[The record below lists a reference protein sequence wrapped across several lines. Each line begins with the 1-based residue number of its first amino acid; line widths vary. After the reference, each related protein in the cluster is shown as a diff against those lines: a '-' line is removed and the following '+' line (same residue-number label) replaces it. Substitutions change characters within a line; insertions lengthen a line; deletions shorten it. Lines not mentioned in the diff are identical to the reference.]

1 MVAVKSTTI
10 NYLLAPFLIYFKSSV
25 HSHTLLEHFLYVLVV
40 GSSSAQRGAKPTQLH
55 PSTTLGWLSL
65 SPRAMEKS
73 YSSPTSSH
81 CKNQA
86 YISSTGK
93 QLLPF
98 ILIIIF
104 HPPHYPVHSNNPCS
118 VFQRKIKMSRNPTA
132 TVQNAVSQPLCKTAH
147 SRENSCNKHWMPWKL
162 TPGLIHII
170 SSACTQAFPRASY
183 NIWKSWA
190 SMTKGICKHS
200 FEHWS

>member
-25 HSHTLLEHFLYVLVV
+25 HSHTLLEHF
-40 GSSSAQRGAKPTQLH
+40 PIC
-55 PSTTLGWLSL
+55 PCGWQPL
-65 SPRAMEKS
+65 SPERSKTHPAAPIHHPGMALTVTQSNGEKLQQS
-73 YSSPTSSH
+73 YIQSLQESSF
-81 CKNQA
+81 
-86 YISSTGK
+86 SSTGK